1 MKHLLHL
8 WLTVGKVAQALAGL
22 ALIIMFLMTLTEVV
36 GRVVWR
42 PIPGAWEII
51 SFLGGIVIGF
61 SIPYTSQKNGHV
73 AVDFAVE
80 KLPRYMQLATGFVTR
95 LLAMAFFALIGWGLI
110 SMGID
115 YRAANEV
122 SQTMK
127 IPFYPVAIGL
137 GAAFMIQAF
146 QFLLD
151 SVRICWRDHE

>member
-1 MKHLLHL
+1 MKRLLEV
-8 WLTVGKVAQALAGL
+8 WLIVGKTTQAFAGV
-22 ALIIMFLMTLTEVV
+22 ALITMFLMTLTEVV

-61 SIPYTSQKNGHV
+61 SIPYTSQKNAHV
-73 AVDFAVE
+73 AVDFAVT
-80 KLPRYMQLATGFVTR
+80 KLSRGVQLATGFATR

-137 GAAFMIQAF
+137 GVAFVIQAF
-146 QFLLD
+146 QFLFD
-151 SVRICWRDHE
+151 SVRICGGNHE